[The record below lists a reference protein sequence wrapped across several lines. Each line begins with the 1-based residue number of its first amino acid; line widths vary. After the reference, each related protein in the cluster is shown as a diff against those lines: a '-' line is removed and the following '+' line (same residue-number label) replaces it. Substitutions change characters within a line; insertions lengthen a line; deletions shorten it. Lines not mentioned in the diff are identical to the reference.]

1 MHNSSCSGVNLCSF
15 VVVMH
20 FSVCHVCHL
29 LCAVCVLNCWY
40 GQHFTYALLYSES
53 CFSPLVWC
61 QCSAVVWLSVNAG
74 VNAPKPL
81 LTFSSDFH
89 LPVGEM
95 KMVSVDL
102 LFYCNYM
109 ISPAVCRCRLNA
121 KMYLRQGKKSAV
133 SVCFAFSY
141 LGYWTSVFGHNIVLS
156 NAVCGYVT
164 TLCRHVAPSAL

>member
-1 MHNSSCSGVNLCSF
+1 VQFCGSYAFFCVSCMPLAMCSLCSK
-15 VVVMH
+15 
-20 FSVCHVCHL
+20 L
-29 LCAVCVLNCWY
+29 LIWPTFHIY
-40 GQHFTYALLYSES
+40 ILYTES

-81 LTFSSDFH
+81 LTFLSDFH

-156 NAVCGYVT
+156 NAVSGYVT